1 MTDQLIVS
9 TSNGVGR
16 LVLNQPDKL
25 NAISLA
31 MWQGL
36 HSALVDFADDDAV
49 RVVVVEGA
57 VGEKPAFSAGA
68 DISEFADK
76 RASKGAVDAYN
87 ALVQAAEHALA
98 AIEKPTIAKI
108 RGYCVG
114 GGLAVALCCDLR
126 IAAQGSRFG
135 IPAAKLGLGYG
146 VSALKPLVDLVGPS
160 ATKEILF
167 TAKRFTA
174 EEAQIMG
181 LINRCVPAADLDA
194 FVDDYANTIVGNAPL
209 TIKAV
214 KAIVQQTLR
223 DEALR
228 DETLCQHLVDACFA
242 SADYT
247 EGRTAFME
255 KRKAKF
261 TGR

>member
-1 MTDQLIVS
+1 MTDPIIVAKA
-9 TSNGVGR
+9 NGVGR
-16 LVLNQPDKL
+16 VVLNRPDKL

-36 HSALVDFADDDAV
+36 HRALVDFANDDEV

-57 VGEKPAFSAGA
+57 VGDKPAFSAGA

-76 RASKGAVDAYN
+76 RGSKEAVDAYN
-87 ALVQAAEHALA
+87 ATAQAAEHALNS
-98 AIEKPTIAKI
+98 IDKPTIAKI

-114 GGLAVALCCDLR
+114 GGLGVALCCDLR

-135 IPAAKLGLGYG
+135 IPAAKLGLGYS

-160 ATKEILF
+160 AAKEILY

-174 EEAQIMG
+174 EDAVVMG
-181 LINRCVPAADLDA
+181 LINRCVPAGELDA
-194 FVDDYANTIVGNAPL
+194 FVNDYASTIVGNAPL

-214 KAIVQQTLR
+214 KHIVR
-223 DEALR
+223 EALR
-228 DETLCQHLVDACFA
+228 DESLCDEALCQRVVDDCYA
-242 SADYT
+242 STDYT

-255 KRKAKF
+255 KRKAVF